1 MISDEKNKYELT
13 EVYWHVLAA
22 RLAFVVVFQN
32 VVGLAVMAIK
42 MVVPNT
48 SADLRE
54 RVRREAYL
62 TNEIVIRTELLKAR
76 GKLDLRSEMSMAPN
90 QVSPEKLAT
99 CSCEHKIFYRK
110 PFVSSFFPPYLA
122 CSNSTYCVLSCI

>member
-90 QVSPEKLAT
+90 QVSL
-99 CSCEHKIFYRK
+99 
-110 PFVSSFFPPYLA
+110 
-122 CSNSTYCVLSCI
+122 